1 MAKEASGLTE
11 VLVRRIQTDS
21 GITELRN
28 DARFQLNKRITQA
41 WDMLLKEMEKRR
53 VENGASRNPD
63 S

>member
-11 VLVRRIQTDS
+11 VLVRRIQTDI
-21 GITELRN
+21 GITELRT
-28 DARFQLNKRITQA
+28 RFQLNERITQA

-53 VENGASRNPD
+53 IENGSSRNPD